1 MPDLKK
7 EFLEL
12 RKKIIKADFNRMNDM
27 QFSAVTKTLGPV
39 LILAG
44 AGSGKTTVLVNRIA
58 NIVKYGDAFLSEKA
72 PEIFENDLKEA
83 ENYLE
88 NMDGEMP
95 YPLSVNP
102 ARPWQILAI
111 TFTNKAAGEL
121 KDRIEARLGAGA
133 RDIWAGTFHATCAK
147 ILRRFGDRLGYT
159 SRFTIYDTDDQKRL
173 MKEVFKSLNIDEKT
187 LPLRTAMNAI
197 GRAKD
202 NLTPPHEYEGKP
214 GDYLARKITDI
225 YGTYAKMLKTA
236 DAMDF
241 DDLIVNV
248 VTLFREHP
256 DVLEYYANKFKYIM
270 VDEYQDTNHAQYVFI
285 KMLAGTHRNIC
296 VVGDDDQSIYKF
308 RGATIENILNFET
321 EYPDAKVIRLEQ
333 NYRSTAT
340 ILDAANEVIKGN
352 LTRKGKSLWTQN
364 ERGEKIV
371 SYTAD
376 DEQSEA
382 RFIAESIMD
391 NVSGGAKLSDHA
403 VLYRTN
409 AQSATIENVFV
420 RSGVTYRIIGGH
432 RFYDRKEIRDVIA
445 YLHVINNP
453 ADSIR
458 LRRIINEPKR
468 SLGKTTVD
476 ALADISAGLPASMFS
491 VCETADEYPAISRA
505 AVKLKAFAAMIN
517 DLREAAETM
526 PPHELLEL
534 TLDRSG
540 YMASL
545 VAQGQEGA
553 DRVENVNELS
563 SALRLYEEEN
573 EEATL
578 GGFLEEV
585 ALVSDID
592 AYEQDADAA
601 VLMTLHSAKGLEF
614 ENVYITGMEEG
625 LFPGNQSIF
634 AGPAEIEEERRLAY
648 VGITRAKKNLTITKT
663 NARMLFGMTT
673 RNRPSRFLL
682 EIPEEYME
690 SKGHARYGAQATFTM
705 GGEAEFSRPT
715 SGFGDFSRPSAPTAH
730 SVTDAPK
737 TAYSAGMKV
746 KHKAFGE
753 GTVLGTTAMGSDTL
767 IEIKFDKAGTKKL
780 MSNFAKLDILK

>member
-1 MPDLKK
+1 MSDLKS

-12 RKKIIKADFNRMNDM
+12 RKKIIKADFARMNDM
-27 QFSAVTKTLGPV
+27 QFGAVAQTLGPV

-58 NIVKYGDAFLSEKA
+58 NIVKYGDAYLSDRA
-72 PEIFENDLKEA
+72 PDITAGDIKNAKNYQND
-83 ENYLE
+83 
-88 NMDGEMP
+88 MSVEMP
-95 YPLSVNP
+95 YNLSINP

-121 KDRIEARLGAGA
+121 KDRIEARLGESA

-147 ILRRFGDRLGYT
+147 ILRRYAERLGYT

-173 MKEVFKSLNIDEKT
+173 MKEVYKSLNIDEKT
-187 LPLRTAMNAI
+187 LPLRTAANAI
-197 GRAKD
+197 SRAKD
-202 NLTPPHEYEGKP
+202 ELTPPQEYEGKP
-214 GDYLARKITDI
+214 GDYLAKKISDI
-225 YGTYAKMLKTA
+225 FTTYARMLKDA

-241 DDLIVNV
+241 DDLIVNT

-270 VDEYQDTNHAQYVFI
+270 VDEYQDTNHAQYVLI
-285 KMLAGTHRNIC
+285 KLLSGMHRNIC

-340 ILDAANEVIKGN
+340 ILNAANEVIKSN
-352 LTRKGKSLWTQN
+352 LKRKGKSLWTEN
-364 ERGEKIV
+364 EQGKKILV
-371 SYTAD
+371 YTAD
-376 DEQSEA
+376 DEQEEA
-382 RFIAESIMD
+382 RFIADNIMD
-391 NVSGGAKLSDHA
+391 NVKEGARFSDHA

-409 AQSATIENVFV
+409 AQSATLENVFV
-420 RSGVTYRIIGGH
+420 RSGITYRIIGGH

-445 YLHVINNP
+445 YLHLINNP
-453 ADSIR
+453 SDNIR

-468 SLGKTTVD
+468 AIGKTTVD
-476 ALADISAGLPASMFS
+476 AVAEIADGLGQSMFS
-491 VCETADEYPAISRA
+491 VIGAAEDYPAIKRA
-505 AVKLKAFAAMIN
+505 AAKLKAFADMIN
-517 DLREAAETM
+517 ELREAAETM
-526 PPHELLEL
+526 KPHELLEL
-534 TLDRSG
+534 TLERSG

-545 VAQGQEGA
+545 MAQGKEGV

-563 SALRLYEEEN
+563 SSIMLYEEEN

-592 AYEQDADAA
+592 AYERDADAV

-614 ENVYITGMEEG
+614 ENVYISGMEEG

-648 VGITRAKKNLTITKT
+648 VGITRAKKVLTITKT

-682 EIPEEYME
+682 EIPDEYVE
-690 SKGHARYGAQATFTM
+690 SKGHARYGAQATFKM
-705 GGEAEFSRPT
+705 GEAEFARPT
-715 SGFGDFSRPSAPTAH
+715 SQFGDFSANRTAQPTAH
-730 SVTDAPK
+730 SVSSAPK
-737 TAYSAGMKV
+737 TTYSVGMNV
-746 KHKAFGE
+746 RHKAFGDGIVQGLTE
-753 GTVLGTTAMGSDTL
+753 MGSDTL
-767 IEIKFDKAGTKKL
+767 IEIKFEKVGLKKL
-780 MSNFAKLDILK
+780 MSNFAKLDIL